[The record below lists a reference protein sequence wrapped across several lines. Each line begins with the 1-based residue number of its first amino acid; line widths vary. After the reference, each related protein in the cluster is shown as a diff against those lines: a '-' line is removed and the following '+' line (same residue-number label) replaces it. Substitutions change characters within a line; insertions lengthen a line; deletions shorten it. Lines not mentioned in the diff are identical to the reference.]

1 MFDDLINQDNIYAAS
16 LETGKVVFKDKCYA
30 IDDGLIVFSM
40 NGNIRI
46 VQVNKY
52 PSPFMFAC
60 GKCDCFEH
68 KPLLICRENYS
79 GKHDGQFIIPDIF
92 IAKFIVHRDKP
103 DYEKQ
108 VSFNFSY
115 LGSIDELE
123 TPSRATESP
132 SCESTASLLKV
143 ILALLVDHNLDGEM
157 YE

>member
-1 MFDDLINQDNIYAAS
+1 MEANRLVY
-16 LETGKVVFKDKCYA
+16 KDKRYA

-40 NGNIRI
+40 NGDIRI
-46 VQVNKY
+46 VQVKKY

-60 GKCDCFEH
+60 GKCNRFEH

-92 IAKFIVHRDKP
+92 IDKLIAHRDKP

-143 ILALLVDHNLDGEM
+143 ILALLVDYNLGGEM